1 MEELES
7 LINTVAENEGISR
20 QEAIKL
26 VVKLIN
32 NRQASLPTGEPELGS
47 GTGFNHG
54 VINQFAIDESL
65 VGREG

>member
-7 LINTVAENEGISR
+7 LINTVAESEGISR

-32 NRQASLPTGEPELGS
+32 NRQAGLPKGEPESGS
-47 GTGFNHG
+47 G
-54 VINQFAIDESL
+54 
-65 VGREG
+65 VGITRV